1 MACVVGR
8 LGGGRMKFPC
18 LIDKRF
24 CKTPIKVTID
34 SNELNE
40 DGELVKSI
48 EIETFC
54 NLQMGSRVSM
64 TKDKENIEL
73 SGIALFVG
81 DICPTMPI
89 ISNGNVEIDG
99 NTYSINKGTKN
110 YNPDGTVNFTTLE
123 LV

>member
-1 MACVVGR
+1 
-8 LGGGRMKFPC
+8 MKFPC

-24 CKTPIKVTID
+24 CKTPITVFID
-34 SNELNE
+34 TNELSE
-40 DGELVKSI
+40 DGELQEALK
-48 EIETFC
+48 IETTC
-54 NLQMGSRVSM
+54 NLQMGARVSM
-64 TKDKENIEL
+64 TKDKEKIEL

-81 DICPTMPI
+81 DLCPTMPI
-89 ISNGNVEIDG
+89 IASGSVEIEN

>member
-1 MACVVGR
+1 MACVVAL

-24 CKTPIKVTID
+24 CKTPITVSID
-34 SNELNE
+34 TNELSE
-40 DGELVKSI
+40 DGELQEALK
-48 EIETFC
+48 IETTC
-54 NLQMGSRVSM
+54 NLQMGARVSM
-64 TKDKENIEL
+64 TKDKEKIEL

-81 DICPTMPI
+81 DICPTIHI
-89 ISNGNVEIDG
+89 IASGNVEIDN